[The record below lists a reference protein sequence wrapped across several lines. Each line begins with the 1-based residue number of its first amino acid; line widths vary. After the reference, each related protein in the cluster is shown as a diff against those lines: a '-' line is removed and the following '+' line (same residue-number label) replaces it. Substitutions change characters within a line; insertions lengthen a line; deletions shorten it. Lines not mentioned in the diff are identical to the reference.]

1 MSKVIQCVYLCS
13 VPWDA
18 LSQGPSFDVV
28 VGMLSTALA
37 GWRAVSFGTW
47 AVPAPGQF
55 RHPERPKVDAFWGK
69 ISGGNRRFQY
79 AQTSG
84 FEYFF
89 KQGQNKWGPCFG
101 GVGYR
106 YRHLEPLPERY
117 PSKKDLRKRH
127 KPIRPPAVLF
137 CQMDVINYLQLS
149 GNEFN
154 QYSTNKFCSISSRE
168 LTYPTSGKG
177 KSSSNMPGEK
187 DMLVPRRVFSCMLYP
202 TKSWILV
209 RYYPYLEKYFWNSEL
224 PWLPCLSSTCVCP
237 ASGTT
242 SWASLAS
249 SLGRPGPWVR
259 LGLKSRQWRFSSAT
273 NTEYWEKHK
282 KTKYLR
288 SWQFTSSMWRPLWFA
303 HLLDAVWWAWLMSQR
318 DSTVT

>member
-1 MSKVIQCVYLCS
+1 MWRDIQSITQLHLISLYSVYNMSKVIQCVYLCS

-137 CQMDVINYLQLS
+137 CQMDAINYLQLS
-149 GNEFN
+149 
-154 QYSTNKFCSISSRE
+154 SPLKFHRRGWTPAFCTTKRFFSIKWEAFSRYE
-168 LTYPTSGKG
+168 DL
-177 KSSSNMPGEK
+177 
-187 DMLVPRRVFSCMLYP
+187 FS
-202 TKSWILV
+202 TKSM
-209 RYYPYLEKYFWNSEL
+209 
-224 PWLPCLSSTCVCP
+224 
-237 ASGTT
+237 AS
-242 SWASLAS
+242 
-249 SLGRPGPWVR
+249 
-259 LGLKSRQWRFSSAT
+259 
-273 NTEYWEKHK
+273 
-282 KTKYLR
+282 
-288 SWQFTSSMWRPLWFA
+288 M
-303 HLLDAVWWAWLMSQR
+303 
-318 DSTVT
+318 